1 MAKIKLNIDGKAVT
15 CKNGTTILQAAR
27 SAGIRIPSLC
37 EMQEINHAPGA
48 CRMCVV
54 EVEGVTRLLPSCTTL
69 ATEGMVVRTNS
80 DTITATRKKTLDLM
94 CKHHRMDCEYCPDY
108 TFCELHALVRVHGLD
123 DRIYSRVYHERKADE
138 SSPCIVRD
146 NSKCILC
153 RRCVTTCK
161 VQGVSAIGALNR
173 AENTK
178 IGSVVSIDE
187 SVCVG
192 CGQCVKNC
200 PTGALFVKNDTDLI
214 WKAFNNK
221 REIIFGIMPSVATNI
236 GRFFGEVDSCNNM
249 GKVAAILKK
258 IGVKEVY
265 DLSGIALLGAEY
277 AADMLKDSGVITTCP
292 AVMKYRQDVK
302 VAKGNDE
309 LFNRA
314 AKEQHGHEIFTVY
327 VSPCTAVKSCHDC
340 DVVITTTELY
350 ELILRAC
357 VSRFTAHKVWEET
370 QPVKVTQLPQINSEE
385 IDMSLQDKVKQIF
398 AKTGN
403 EKTVETVFGCNPT
416 VKDNAIS
423 FVFACPE
430 GCKNGGGQFR
440 TKGFVKKG

>member
-1 MAKIKLNIDGKAVT
+1 MAEVKFIIDGKTVT
-15 CKNGTTILQAAR
+15 CENGKTILQAAR
-27 SAGIRIPSLC
+27 SAGIYIPSLC
-37 EMQEINHAPGA
+37 EMQEIDHTPGA

-54 EVEGVTRLLPSCTTL
+54 EVEGVTRLLSSCTTI
-69 ATEGMVVRTNS
+69 ATDGMVVVTNS
-80 DTITATRKKTLDLM
+80 DTIAEARKKTLDLM
-94 CKHHRMDCEYCPDY
+94 CRRHRMDCEYCPYY
-108 TFCELHALVRVHGLD
+108 TFCELHALVREQGLD

-138 SSPCIVRD
+138 SSLSIVRD

-161 VQGVSAIGALNR
+161 RQGVNAIGALNR

-221 REIIFGIMPSVATNI
+221 KKIIFGIMPPAAENI
-236 GRFFGEVDSCNNM
+236 GRFFGETDSCNNM
-249 GKVAAILKK
+249 GRIAAILKK
-258 IGVKEVY
+258 MGVKEVY
-265 DLSGIALLGAEY
+265 DLSGIALLGAQY
-277 AADMLKDSGVITTCP
+277 AADKLKEGGVITTCP
-292 AVMKYRQDVK
+292 AVKKYRQDVIE
-302 VAKGNDE
+302 AKGNDE

-314 AKEQHGHEIFTVY
+314 VKEQHGEEVFTVY
-327 VSPCTAVKSCHDC
+327 VSPCTAVNSRHDC
-340 DVVITTTELY
+340 DVAITTAELY

-370 QPVKVTQLPQINSEE
+370 QPVNVKLLPQIDSEE
-385 IDMSLQDKVKQIF
+385 KDVSLQDKVKRIL
-398 AKTGN
+398 AKNGN
-403 EKTVETVFGCNPT
+403 GKTVETVFGCNP
-416 VKDNAIS
+416 VFNDNAVN

-440 TKGFVKKG
+440 TKGFIKKG